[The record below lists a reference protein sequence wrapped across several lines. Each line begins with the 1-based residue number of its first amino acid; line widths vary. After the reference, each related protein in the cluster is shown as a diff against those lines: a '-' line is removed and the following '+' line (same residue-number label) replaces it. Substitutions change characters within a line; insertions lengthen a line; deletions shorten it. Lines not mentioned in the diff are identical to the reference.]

1 MLMRVDLNAA
11 VHGKLALQRIAVST
25 DHHVSKIISQKAVRG
40 CVHDAKLHQAPR
52 YACIGVMHS
61 AVIGLGTYAAFTMRI
76 SQKVYLYHMM
86 PQ

>member
-1 MLMRVDLNAA
+1 MQQCMVSWRCS
-11 VHGKLALQRIAVST
+11 ALRFQL
-25 DHHVSKIISQKAVRG
+25 IIMSQKAVRG